1 MARRTLTPVTV
12 TERYPTHRSGQMQA
26 WAAVSTERSEDGRPV
41 WEYNRIEDKGTPWL
55 ARYVPTGESVLMPSL
70 PKARAATADGS
81 ALACI
86 KARRKEVA

>member
-1 MARRTLTPVTV
+1 MARRVLTPVTV
-12 TERYPTHRSGQMQA
+12 TERYPTHRAARVQA
-26 WAAVSTERSEDGRPV
+26 WAAVSKDGL
-41 WEYNRIEDKGTPWL
+41 WTYNRIEDKGTPWL

-86 KARRKEVA
+86 EARRKEVA